1 MEFKDKLKSRLYM
14 AIAYIVSG
22 LTMIVVFNVMEN
34 ANEYLSVLGLIL
46 MVIGIARWRNYR
58 RITKTEETMKKQ
70 EIMENDERNVAII
83 EKAKNAAFN
92 VFVIVV
98 SVAIIVLQ
106 FLNLSQYVQVLF
118 AVLCLLLAVY
128 WLSYFIIRKKL

>member
-34 ANEYLSVLGLIL
+34 ANEYLSTLGLIL
-46 MVIGIARWRNYR
+46 VVIGIARWRNYR
-58 RITKTEETMKKQ
+58 RITKTEETVKKQ

-83 EKAKNAAFN
+83 EKAKNVAFN
-92 VFVIVV
+92 VFVIVL
-98 SVAIIVLQ
+98 SVAIIILQ
-106 FLNLSQYVQVLF
+106 FWNLTQYVFVLF
-118 AVLCLLLAVY
+118 VTLCLLLAVY
-128 WLSYFIIRKKL
+128 WISYFIIRMRT

>member
-1 MEFKDKLKSRLYM
+1 
-14 AIAYIVSG
+14 
-22 LTMIVVFNVMEN
+22 
-34 ANEYLSVLGLIL
+34 
-46 MVIGIARWRNYR
+46 
-58 RITKTEETMKKQ
+58 MKKQ
-70 EIMENDERNVAII
+70 EIMENDERTVAII